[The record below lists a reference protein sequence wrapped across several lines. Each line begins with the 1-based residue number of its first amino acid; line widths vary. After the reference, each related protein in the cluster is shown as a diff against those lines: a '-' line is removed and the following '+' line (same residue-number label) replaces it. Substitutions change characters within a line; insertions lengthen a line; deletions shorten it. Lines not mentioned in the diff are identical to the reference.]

1 MDKLFFNAEKSTNIY
16 KFCEDQYKK
25 HLRDHVRKTYKKSN
39 KNWVNNINYETKL
52 YKKLN
57 IDDRLQQMQETE
69 AFTAVKGRKEGLPDK
84 LLFRF
89 INPSKSDFGKANK
102 SIRDKI
108 SKAIVSTTSV
118 NQWNNT
124 HDVVKWFKSI
134 TEKSVSSLV
143 DFDVENFYPSVS
155 MKPFTDS
162 FKYAKNLIEIT
173 KSRPSNYNAN

>member
-25 HLRDHVRKTYKKSN
+25 HLRDNVRKTYKKSN
-39 KNWVNNINYETKL
+39 RNRVNNSNYETKL

-69 AFTAVKGRKEGLPDK
+69 AFTAVKGRKEGLPNK

-102 SIRDKI
+102 SI
-108 SKAIVSTTSV
+108 VSTTSV
-118 NQWNNT
+118 KQWNST
-124 HDVVKWFKSI
+124 PDVVKWFKSI
-134 TEKSVSSLV
+134 PEKSKLSLV
-143 DFDVENFYPSVS
+143 DFDVKNFYHSIS
-155 MKPFTDS
+155 MKLDTDS
-162 FKYAKNLIEIT
+162 IKYAKTLIELTNQDLAIIM
-173 KSRPSNYNAN
+173 